1 MASNTVSSAAARA
14 FNFPGDG
21 KPVRTVVLE
30 SGEPG
35 FVGKDVCDRLG
46 YANHNDAIGK
56 HCRGVAIRYPILDAL
71 GRSQDARIL
80 TEPDV
85 LRLIIASKL
94 PAAQEF
100 ERWVFEDVLPA
111 IRKTGAY
118 AHPEAQP
125 GLSRDAVVLLEL
137 ALTSARMSADI
148 LRLEGSAR
156 LGITREA
163 HKLAGAAHL
172 LPMLPVYAVDAPTGT
187 ESTIGSQPTASLTE
201 LLTRHNT
208 GKSAL
213 AVNKLLAGAGLIEQM
228 TRPTARG
235 AEAKFWSVTSLGTRW
250 GKNVTSPSSP
260 KETQPHWYIST
271 FTGLLSHLGIPPMH
285 VAAQTADIH

>member
-1 MASNTVSSAAARA
+1 MASNTIPSAAART

-21 KPVRTVVLE
+21 KAVRAVTLE

-46 YANHNDAIGK
+46 YTNPNKAMGD
-56 HCRGVAIRYPILDAL
+56 HCKGVPIRYPLATPGGTQEL
-71 GRSQDARIL
+71 RIL

-118 AHPEAQP
+118 APPEAQP

-172 LPMLPVYAVDAPTGT
+172 LPMLPVYAVDAPTGA
-187 ESTIGSQPTASLTE
+187 ESTIGSHPTASLTE
-201 LLTRHNT
+201 LLTQHST

-213 AVNKLLAGAGLIEQM
+213 AVNKLLASAGLIEQM
-228 TRPTARG
+228 TRPTSRG
-235 AEAKFWSVTSLGTRW
+235 AEAKFWSLT
-250 GKNVTSPSSP
+250 SSP
-260 KETQPHWYIST
+260 P
-271 FTGLLSHLGIPPMH
+271 
-285 VAAQTADIH
+285 

>member
-1 MASNTVSSAAARA
+1 MASNTIPSAAART

-21 KPVRTVVLE
+21 KAVRAVTLE

-46 YANHNDAIGK
+46 YTNPNKAMGD
-56 HCRGVAIRYPILDAL
+56 HCRGVTIRYPILDSL
-71 GRSQDARIL
+71 GRTQEARIL

-111 IRKTGAY
+111 IRRTGAY
-118 AHPEAQP
+118 AAPEAQP

-172 LPMLPVYAVDAPTGT
+172 LPMLPVYAVDAPTGA
-187 ESTIGSQPTASLTE
+187 ESTIGSHPTASLTE
-201 LLTRHNT
+201 LLTQHST

-213 AVNKLLAGAGLIEQM
+213 AVNKLLASAGLIEQM
-228 TRPTARG
+228 TRPTSRG
-235 AEAKFWSVTSLGTRW
+235 AESKFWSVTGLGARW

-260 KETQPHWYIST
+260 KETQPHWYIDT
-271 FTGLLSHLGIPPMH
+271 FQCLLDEIGLTAATE
-285 VAAQTADIH
+285 VA